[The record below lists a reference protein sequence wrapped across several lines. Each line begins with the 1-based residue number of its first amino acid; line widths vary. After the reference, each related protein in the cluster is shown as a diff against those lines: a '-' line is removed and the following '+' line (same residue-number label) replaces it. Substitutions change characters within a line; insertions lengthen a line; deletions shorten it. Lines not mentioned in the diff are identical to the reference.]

1 MNFIQKLNELSKIEN
16 TELKNEI
23 EKAEQEYKKIFGNND
38 YTNVFDDD
46 ATYLEKLKK
55 CIELKISYDSLYT
68 GDLDENTLI

>member
-16 TELKNEI
+16 TELENEI
-23 EKAEQEYKKIFGNND
+23 EKAEQKYKKIFGNND